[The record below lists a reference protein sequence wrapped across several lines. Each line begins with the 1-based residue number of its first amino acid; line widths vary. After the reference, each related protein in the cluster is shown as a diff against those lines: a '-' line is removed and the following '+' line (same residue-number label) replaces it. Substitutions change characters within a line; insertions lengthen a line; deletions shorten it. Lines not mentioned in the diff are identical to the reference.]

1 MDDDKYKNKY
11 RIQSTRLNGWDY
23 GSHGLYFV
31 TICTK
36 NRIPYFGEIIKE
48 QTGDIIS
55 LHKTQIGEVAFNNWL
70 QIPDHTIFA
79 ELDEFI
85 IMPDHI
91 HAILFLNKPDKFN
104 WEINKFG
111 PQRDNLA
118 SIIRGYKSS
127 VKSYANLNNIDF
139 DWQSKYYD
147 RIIRNEKEY
156 INIRSYIQ
164 NNPENWLSNEDNLEN
179 IFTL

>member
-1 MDDDKYKNKY
+1 MDEDKYQNKY
-11 RIQSTRLNGWDY
+11 RVQSARLTGWDY

-36 NRIPYFGEIIKE
+36 DRIPYFGDIKE
-48 QTGDIIS
+48 QEGNIIS
-55 LHKTQIGEVAFNNWL
+55 LHKTQIGKVAFNNWL
-70 QIPDHTIFA
+70 QIPNRITFA
-79 ELDEFI
+79 ELDEFV
-85 IMPDHI
+85 IMPNHI
-91 HAILFLNKPDKFN
+91 HGIIFLNKPNKLS

-118 SIIRGYKSS
+118 SVIRGYKSS

-139 DWQSKYYD
+139 DWQPKYYD
-147 RIIRNEKEY
+147 RIIRNEEEY
-156 INIRSYIQ
+156 HNIRGYIYD
-164 NNPENWLSNEDNLEN
+164 NPNNWLLNKDNLEN